1 MKKIYITLFA
11 LSLLTGAGNAHAG
24 QQPRK
29 GLDKLVGKS
38 SRNKSSQLRTAAA
51 KKLPQKVQNFYW
63 IDTDETWMETGY
75 TEFTYDQRGNVLSE
89 LTLGTA
95 GDSSRI
101 VLYSY
106 NSRGERIEY
115 IEQYYQ
121 GTEWVNSQKETTS
134 YDTQGNL
141 LETIS
146 YTWQSNQWKIQWG
159 YKTQYSYDIQ
169 NRLIEEIELSYDK
182 DEEDWIAGWKF
193 VLGYS
198 GNEQEPRT
206 LTEYEYDGDEWI
218 KTYEYT
224 NIVWRSFTG
233 TGEGWDFESLY
244 YTEYYEGA
252 EIAGRMSATID
263 GTTTVYLEEIYQEGE
278 WTGTYRST
286 STIEEDGSTVTI
298 NEYFEEGQWLYSDRS
313 TEYRDSRGEYA
324 GNKDE
329 DYDSGEW
336 SITYANILTN
346 TYNDNDEKVETVSEY
361 ISPGSPV
368 TKTKQEFS
376 DFISIDMITGQPS
389 SVAFTSL
396 SLFPNPATDIISF
409 ENIPAGSEISIAT
422 IGNQTVLD
430 TRLTETS
437 ARISV
442 ADLQPGIYFA
452 TIRSANG
459 EAKTLKFIKQ

>member
-1 MKKIYITLFA
+1 MKKIYAALFA
-11 LSLLTGAGNAHAG
+11 LSLLIGTGITHA
-24 QQPRK
+24 QQSGK
-29 GLDKLVGKS
+29 GLEKLKPSPDKT
-38 SRNKSSQLRTAAA
+38 SRLRTTAV
-51 KKLPQKVQNFYW
+51 KKLPQEAQNYYW
-63 IDTDETWMETGY
+63 DNTEETWIETGY
-75 TEFTYDQRGNVLSE
+75 TKFTYDQRGNILKELELSS
-89 LTLGTA
+89 A
-95 GDSSRI
+95 GDSIRA

-106 NSRGERIEY
+106 NSRNQRTEHMY
-115 IEQYYQ
+115 QYYH
-121 GTEWVNSQKETTS
+121 GTQWINSQKETTS
-134 YDTQGNL
+134 YDIQGNI
-141 LETIS
+141 LELIS
-146 YTWQSNQWKIQWG
+146 YTWQNSQWEIQWG
-159 YKTQYSYDIQ
+159 YKTQYTYDIQ
-169 NRLIEEIELSYDK
+169 NRLIEEVELSYDP
-182 DEEDWIAGWKF
+182 DEEDWVANWRF

-198 GNEQEPRT
+198 GNEQAPNT
-206 LTEYEYDGDEWI
+206 LIEYEYDGDEWI

-224 NIVWRSFTG
+224 DILWRHFSG
-233 TGEGWDFESLY
+233 TGEDWDFESLY
-244 YTEYYEGA
+244 YTEYYEGT
-252 EIAGRMSATID
+252 EVSGRMSVVIN
-263 GTTTVYLEEIYQEGE
+263 GITTVYLEEIYQEGE

-286 STIEEDGSTVTI
+286 STIEEDGSVVTI
-298 NEYFEEGQWLYSDRS
+298 TESFEEGEWVYSDRN
-313 TEYRDSRGEYA
+313 TEYKDSREEYA
-324 GNKDE
+324 GTKNE
-329 DYDSGEW
+329 NYDSGEW
-336 SITYANILTN
+336 SVVYAYILTN
-346 TYNDNDEKVETVSEY
+346 TYNDNDEKIETLSEY

-368 TKTKQEFS
+368 TRTKQEFS